1 MTIQLG
7 IYEVAF
13 ERNQERLFHPIHA
26 ALKSG
31 ELLQIQ
37 GANGSGKSTLLRMI
51 TGFIEPH
58 SGRIEWQGKS
68 IFQQLSDYQSQL
80 HYLGH
85 QNGIKPML
93 TVDENL
99 HLQCALLGN
108 TLPKK
113 KRTSVI
119 EAIGLQS
126 VTNTLANQLSAGQL
140 RRLGL
145 AKLLLNPA
153 EVWILDEPVT
163 ALDAEGQS
171 FFMAILKHH
180 LENNGIA
187 IIATHSDLMLK
198 SQVRICR
205 SVLN

>member
-1 MTIQLG
+1 MTIQLS
-7 IYEVAF
+7 IHEVAF
-13 ERNQERLFHPIHA
+13 ERNQEQLFQPIHA
-26 ALKSG
+26 TLEAG

-37 GANGSGKSTLLRMI
+37 GVNGSGKSTLLRMI
-51 TGFIEPH
+51 AGFIEPH
-58 SGRIEWQGKS
+58 AGRIEWQGQS
-68 IFQQLSDYQSQL
+68 IFQQLSQYQSQL

-99 HLQCALLGN
+99 HLQCALWGN
-108 TLPKK
+108 ILH
-113 KRTSVI
+113 KRKRASVI
-119 EAIGLQS
+119 EAIGLLS
-126 VTNTLANQLSAGQL
+126 AINTLAHQLSAGQL
-140 RRLGL
+140 RRLGF

-153 EVWILDEPVT
+153 KIWILDEPMT
-163 ALDAEGQS
+163 ALDTEGQG
-171 FFMAILKHH
+171 FFNAILKRH

-205 SVLN
+205 NVLN

>member
-7 IYEVAF
+7 IHEVAF
-13 ERNQERLFHPIHA
+13 ERNQEQLFQPLHA
-26 ALKSG
+26 ALKAG

-37 GANGSGKSTLLRMI
+37 GTNGSGKSTLLRMV

-58 SGRIEWQGKS
+58 AGRIEWQGRS
-68 IFQQLSDYQSQL
+68 IFQQLSHYQSQL

-99 HLQCALLGN
+99 HWQGVLLGN
-108 TLPKK
+108 ILPKK
-113 KRTSVI
+113 KRTRVI

-126 VTNTLANQLSAGQL
+126 ATTTLANQLSAGQL

-153 EVWILDEPVT
+153 EVWILDEPMT
-163 ALDAEGQS
+163 ALDTEGQC
-171 FFMAILKHH
+171 FFNAILKQH
-180 LENNGIA
+180 LENDGIA
-187 IIATHSDLMLK
+187 IIATHSNLMLK
-198 SQVRICR
+198 SQVRWCE
-205 SVLN
+205 SMPQ